1 MKKNDSNLKDGVII
15 LGLLIAIFIVITSSP
30 VLKRNLSKNFS
41 TNLNNI
47 KAFVDDKLNF
57 QEASNSIGYVE
68 TYKDYYDILEE
79 ALNNY
84 QNSVTV
90 GVKNYDTK
98 IFSDEVYHK
107 ALENNPVATPGF
119 SCTIST
125 EKLGTTTMV
134 SFQFQY
140 PESRQVL
147 LKKDQEVRAK
157 VKDIVAEV
165 TTPDMKDYEKEKAL
179 HDYLVK
185 NCRYDERLYTN
196 NMPEESYT
204 AYSALINGVA
214 VCQGYA
220 IAMNLLLEEAGIE
233 SMIITGYGWN
243 EENKS
248 YISHGWNMVKIQGE
262 YYHLD
267 PTWNDPVMEANSEVV
282 SYSYFNVTDDQM
294 QKNHSWEKGKYPQCN
309 TYDYTFNNIGFKEF
323 DDYGNEIIVVKN
335 YDSFSQAIKGDII
348 QRKPNVTY
356 KILNFDNNVVTIEDN
371 INKAYEEAQTG
382 GAYSYYYNIDEMFLC
397 GYVSIEF
404 KWD

>member
-1 MKKNDSNLKDGVII
+1 MKKNDSNLKNGLII
-15 LGLLIAIFIVITSSP
+15 LGLLTAIFIVVTSSP
-30 VLKRNLSKNFS
+30 ALNRPLSKNLS
-41 TNLNNI
+41 TNLSNI
-47 KAFVDDKLNF
+47 KTFVSEKLNF
-57 QEASNSIGYVE
+57 QKVNNSSSYVE
-68 TYKDYYDILEE
+68 TYKDYYGIVEE
-79 ALNNY
+79 ALNDY

-107 ALENNPVATPGF
+107 ALESNPVVTPGF

-125 EKLGTTTMV
+125 EQLGTTTMV
-134 SFQFQY
+134 SFQFKY
-140 PESRQVL
+140 PESRQA
-147 LKKDQEVRAK
+147 LKKKDKEVREK
-157 VKDIVAEV
+157 VKEIVAEV

-248 YISHGWNMVKIQGE
+248 YISHGWNLVKIQGE

-267 PTWNDPVMEANSEVV
+267 PTWNDPIMEENSEVV
-282 SYSYFNVTDDQM
+282 SYSYFNITDDQI

-323 DDYGNEIIVVKN
+323 DDYGNEIIVVKD
-335 YDSFSQAIKGDII
+335 YESFSQAIKGDII
-348 QRKPNVTY
+348 QKKPNVTY
-356 KILNFDNNVVTIEDN
+356 KILNFDNNAVTIEDN
-371 INKAYEEAQTG
+371 INRAYDEAQTG
-382 GAYSYYYNIDEMFLC
+382 GEYSYYYHMDEMFLS
-397 GYVSIEF
+397 GYVTVEF
-404 KWD
+404 RWG

>member
-1 MKKNDSNLKDGVII
+1 MKKNDSNLKNGLII
-15 LGLLIAIFIVITSSP
+15 LGLLIAIFIVGASSP
-30 VLKRNLSKNFS
+30 AFNRTLSKNLS

-47 KAFVDDKLNF
+47 KTFVSEKINF
-57 QEASNSIGYVE
+57 PKVDNSRYVE
-68 TYKDYYDILEE
+68 TYKEYYSIVEE

-84 QNSVTV
+84 ESSVTV
-90 GVKNYDTK
+90 GVENYDTK

-107 ALENNPVATPGF
+107 ALENSPLATPGF

-125 EKLGTTTMV
+125 EKLGGTTTMV

-147 LKKDQEVRAK
+147 LKKDKEVRAK
-157 VKDIVAEV
+157 VKEIVAEV
-165 TTPDMKDYEKEKAL
+165 TTSDMKDYEKEKAL

-233 SMIITGYGWN
+233 SMIITGYGWV
-243 EENKS
+243 EENKT
-248 YISHGWNMVKIQGE
+248 YISHGWNLVKIQGD

-267 PTWNDPVMEANSEVV
+267 PTWNDPIMEEDSEVV
-282 SYSYFNVTDDQM
+282 SYSYFNLTDNQI

-309 TYDYTFNNIGFKEF
+309 TYDYTFNNIGFKET
-323 DDYGNEIIVVKN
+323 DDYGNEIIVVKD
-335 YDSFSQAIKGDII
+335 YESFTQGIKEDIL
-348 QRKPNVTY
+348 QKKPNVTY
-356 KILNFDNNVVTIEDN
+356 KILNFDNNAVTIEDN
-371 INKAYEEAQTG
+371 INRAYEEAQTG
-382 GAYSYYYNIDEMFLC
+382 GEYGYRYDMDEMFLS
-397 GYVSIEF
+397 GYVTLEF